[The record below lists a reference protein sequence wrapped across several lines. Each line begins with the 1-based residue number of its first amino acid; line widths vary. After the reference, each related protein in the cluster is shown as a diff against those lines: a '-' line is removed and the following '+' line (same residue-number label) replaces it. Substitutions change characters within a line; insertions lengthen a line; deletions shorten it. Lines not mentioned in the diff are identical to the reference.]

1 VIPSPQQGNT
11 GIPFGP
17 KEIFFPYVYVSFNIM
32 ESPGRLVYFS
42 IILKGRFE
50 LDVLESQDETLKEI
64 Y

>member
-1 VIPSPQQGNT
+1 
-11 GIPFGP
+11 
-17 KEIFFPYVYVSFNIM
+17 M